1 MNEWM
6 NEWMNEAQVLYILEE
21 WNTYYV
27 SLYLVLVTVNTYCK
41 LTDATLT
48 SAQMQSV
55 SVLLCFL

>member
-1 MNEWM
+1 MNEWI
-6 NEWMNEAQVLYILEE
+6 NEWMKQNYFIYLRSGTLIMCPYIL
-21 WNTYYV
+21 Y
-27 SLYLVLVTVNTYCK
+27 VTVNTYCK